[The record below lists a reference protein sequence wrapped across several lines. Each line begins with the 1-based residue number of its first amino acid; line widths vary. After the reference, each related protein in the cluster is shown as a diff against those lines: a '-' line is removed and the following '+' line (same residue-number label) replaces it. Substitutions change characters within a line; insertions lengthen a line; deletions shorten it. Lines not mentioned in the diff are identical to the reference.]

1 MKNNTSSTTEFRQ
14 IPFNMTIA
22 KRISDGSVV
31 GRVSIFN
38 QNGVNLGRAL
48 FTHNNPYGD
57 VFTIMPNAET
67 DTEHYTSYL
76 VCFNSEGKSIGEH
89 DRDKWHLVIE
99 IPSECCSK
107 ESSDLEWTPAVT
119 AASFQ
124 ELIDKG
130 VWNNRSFESIC
141 CELIAL
147 HKRKNKDYGDSFAK
161 TMDTFGI
168 TALCIRLHDKLNR
181 LISITNNGK
190 REVKDESVEDT
201 LMDLASYA
209 IMGIEHL
216 YKVNHGPEQD

>member
-89 DRDKWHLVIE
+89 DRDKWYLVIE
-99 IPSECCSK
+99 IPSETIYKDEHCNANSGVK
-107 ESSDLEWTPAVT
+107 EK
-119 AASFQ
+119 Q
-124 ELIDKG
+124 ELEKDKHYHKCKIEPIEYILANNLGFCEGNVVKYITRYKDKG
-130 VWNNRSFESIC
+130 GVDD
-141 CELIAL
+141 L
-147 HKRKNKDYGDSFAK
+147 RKIKIYVDYIIDDLTK
-161 TMDTFGI
+161 TDDT
-168 TALCIRLHDKLNR
+168 DN
-181 LISITNNGK
+181 
-190 REVKDESVEDT
+190 
-201 LMDLASYA
+201 
-209 IMGIEHL
+209 
-216 YKVNHGPEQD
+216 